1 MKVSTE
7 PIENSQVALNIEME
21 PVEIDRYLDRAYN
34 RLVQRVSIPGFR
46 KGKAPRDILERHIGK
61 DALFQEA
68 LEDLI
73 PKAYKE
79 ALDEQKIDPI
89 AQPQFELVK
98 TEPLIFKAVV
108 PLKPT
113 VKLGDYK
120 QIKVESQPVKIS
132 QKDTDAT
139 IEQLREQQAL
149 LLPVDRPV
157 QFSDVVTIDVEG
169 EREGEQF
176 PIRKDVVYEVVK
188 ETRLPLPG
196 FAEKL
201 AGMIKSE
208 EKSFVLSYPQDYE
221 MKELAGK
228 DHAFKV
234 TVKEIKEKKLAEVDD
249 EFAKSLGRED
259 LASLREQIE
268 SNLKTRADERARA
281 ELEQK
286 AVDALVELGEVEYP
300 PVLVEREIDR
310 LLNEEARHF
319 AEGIAGLENYLKTL
333 NKTMEN
339 HREELRSIASKRVV
353 RSLILGK
360 LAEAE
365 KIEVIDSEVDVEVE
379 KMAQD
384 ADKQAE
390 DVRKLFSLPQAR
402 ESIKQFLIG
411 RKAVERLVEI
421 ATEKKRVT
429 HSRKG
434 KEK

>member
-7 PIENSQVALNIEME
+7 PVENSQVTLNIEME
-21 PVEIDRYLDRAYN
+21 PVEIDKYLDRAYN
-34 RLVQRVSIPGFR
+34 RLVKKVSVPGFR

-73 PKAYKE
+73 PRAYKE

-89 AQPQFELVK
+89 AQPQFELIK

-120 QIKVESQPVKIS
+120 QIRVESKPVKIS
-132 QKDTDAT
+132 KKDIDAT
-139 IEQLREQQAL
+139 IEQLREQQAI

-157 QFSDVVTIDVEG
+157 QFGDVITIDVEG
-169 EREGEQF
+169 ERDGEPF
-176 PIRKDVVYEVVK
+176 PIRKDVVYEVTK
-188 ETRLPLPG
+188 EARLPLPG

-201 AGMIKSE
+201 EGMTGGE
-208 EKSFVLSYPQDYE
+208 EKNFVLSYPQDYE
-221 MKELAGK
+221 IKELVGK

-234 TVKEIKEKKLAEVDD
+234 TAKEIKEKKLAEVDD
-249 EFAKSLGRED
+249 EFAKSLGKD
-259 LASLREQIE
+259 DVASLRKEIE
-268 SNLKTRADERARA
+268 SNLKARAEERARA
-281 ELEQK
+281 ELEQAAMDK
-286 AVDALVELGEVEYP
+286 LVELGELEYP
-300 PVLVEREIDR
+300 PILVEKEIDR

-319 AEGIAGLENYLKTL
+319 AEGVAGLENYLKTL
-333 NKTMEN
+333 NKTMDE
-339 HREELRSIASKRVV
+339 HREELRPIASNRVV
-353 RSLILGK
+353 RSLVLGK
-360 LAEAE
+360 LAEDE
-365 KIEVIDSEVDVEVE
+365 KIEVADSEIDTEVE

-402 ESIKQFLIG
+402 DSIKQFLIG
-411 RKAVERLVEI
+411 RKSVERLVEI
-421 ATEKKRVT
+421 ARG
-429 HSRKG
+429 RK
-434 KEK
+434 

>member
-7 PIENSQVALNIEME
+7 PVENSQVALNIEME
-21 PVEIDRYLDRAYN
+21 PPEIDKYLDRAYN
-34 RLVQRVSIPGFR
+34 RLVKRISVPGFR

-73 PKAYKE
+73 PRAYKE
-79 ALDEQKIDPI
+79 ALDEQKIEPI
-89 AQPQFELVK
+89 AQPQFELIK

-120 QIKVESQPVKIS
+120 KIKVESKPVKIDK
-132 QKDTDAT
+132 KDIDAT

-157 QFSDVVTIDVEG
+157 QFGDVVTIDVEG
-169 EREGEQF
+169 ERGGEPF
-176 PIRKDVVYEVVK
+176 PIRKDVVYGVTREA
-188 ETRLPLPG
+188 RLPLPG
-196 FAEKL
+196 FADKL
-201 AGMIKSE
+201 EDMTKGE

-221 MKELAGK
+221 MNELAGK

-249 EFAKSLGRED
+249 EFAKNLGKD
-259 LASLREQIE
+259 DMTSLRKEIE
-268 SNLKTRADERARA
+268 SNLKARA
-281 ELEQK
+281 EDRARVEQEQAAIDK
-286 AVDALVELGEVEYP
+286 LVELGEVEYP
-300 PVLVEREIDR
+300 PVLVETEIDR

-319 AEGIAGLENYLKTL
+319 TEGVAGLENYLKTL
-333 NKTMEN
+333 NKKMDE
-339 HREELRSIASKRVV
+339 HREELRPMASKRVV
-353 RSLILGK
+353 RSLVLGK
-360 LAEAE
+360 LAESE
-365 KIEVIDSEVDVEVE
+365 KIEVADSDIDAEVE

-411 RKAVERLVEI
+411 RKAMDRLVEI
-421 ATEKKRVT
+421 A
-429 HSRKG
+429 KG
-434 KEK
+434 T

>member
-7 PIENSQVALNIEME
+7 PVQNSQVALNIEME
-21 PVEIDRYLDRAYN
+21 PVEIDKYLDRAYN
-34 RLVQRVSIPGFR
+34 RLVKKVSIPGFR

-73 PKAYKE
+73 PRAYKE
-79 ALDEQKIDPI
+79 ALDEQKISPI
-89 AQPQFELVK
+89 DQPEFELIK

-113 VKLGDYK
+113 VKLGDYTK
-120 QIKVESQPVKIS
+120 IKVESKPVKIGK
-132 QKDTDAT
+132 KDIDAT
-139 IEQLREQQAL
+139 IEQLREQQAM

-157 QFSDVVTIDVEG
+157 QLGDVVTIDVEG
-169 EREGEQF
+169 ERDGEPF
-176 PIRKDVVYEVVK
+176 PIRKDVVYEVMK
-188 ETRLPLPG
+188 EARLPLPG

-201 AGMIKSE
+201 EGTAKGE

-249 EFAKSLGRED
+249 EFAKSLGKED

-268 SNLKTRADERARA
+268 PNLKARAEERARVD
-281 ELEQK
+281 LEQK

-300 PVLVEREIDR
+300 PVLVDREIDR

-333 NKTMEN
+333 NKTMAD
-339 HREELRSIASKRVV
+339 HREELRPMASKRVV
-353 RSLILGK
+353 RSLVLGK
-360 LAEAE
+360 LAESE
-365 KIEVIDSEVDVEVE
+365 KVEVADSDIDAEVE
-379 KMAQD
+379 KMARD
-384 ADKQAE
+384 ADKQADE
-390 DVRKLFSLPQAR
+390 VRKFFSLPQAR

-421 ATEKKRVT
+421 A
-429 HSRKG
+429 KG
-434 KEK
+434 

>member
-7 PIENSQVALNIEME
+7 PVENSQVALNIEME
-21 PVEIDRYLDRAYN
+21 PVEIDKYLDRAYN
-34 RLVQRVSIPGFR
+34 RLVKKVSVPGFR

-73 PKAYKE
+73 PRAYKE
-79 ALDEQKIDPI
+79 ALDEQKISPI
-89 AQPQFELVK
+89 DQPEFELIK

-113 VKLGDYK
+113 VKLGDYTK
-120 QIKVESQPVKIS
+120 IKVESKPVKIGK
-132 QKDTDAT
+132 KDIDAT
-139 IEQLREQQAL
+139 IEQLREQQAM

-157 QFSDVVTIDVEG
+157 QLGDIVTIDVEG
-169 EREGEQF
+169 ERDGEPF
-176 PIRKDVVYEVVK
+176 SIRKDVVYEVVK
-188 ETRLPLPG
+188 EARLPLPG

-201 AGMIKSE
+201 EGTAKGE

-249 EFAKSLGRED
+249 EFAKSLGKED

-268 SNLKTRADERARA
+268 SNLKARAEERARID
-281 ELEQK
+281 LEQK

-300 PVLVEREIDR
+300 PVLVDREIDR

-333 NKTMEN
+333 NKTMAD
-339 HREELRSIASKRVV
+339 HREELRSMASKRVV
-353 RSLILGK
+353 RSLVLGK
-360 LAEAE
+360 LAESE
-365 KIEVIDSEVDVEVE
+365 KVEVADSDIDAEVE

-390 DVRKLFSLPQAR
+390 DIRKFFSLPQAR

-421 ATEKKRVT
+421 A
-429 HSRKG
+429 KG
-434 KEK
+434 

>member
-7 PIENSQVALNIEME
+7 PVENSQVALNIEME
-21 PVEIDRYLDRAYN
+21 PVEIDKYLDRAYN
-34 RLVQRVSIPGFR
+34 RLVKKVSIPGFR

-73 PKAYKE
+73 PRAYKE
-79 ALDEQKIDPI
+79 ALDEQKISPI
-89 AQPQFELVK
+89 DQPEFELIK

-113 VKLGDYK
+113 VKLGDYTK
-120 QIKVESQPVKIS
+120 IKVESKPVKIGK
-132 QKDTDAT
+132 KDIDAT
-139 IEQLREQQAL
+139 IEQLREQQAM

-157 QFSDVVTIDVEG
+157 QLGDIVTIDVEG
-169 EREGEQF
+169 ERDGEPF

-188 ETRLPLPG
+188 EARLPLPG

-201 AGMIKSE
+201 EGTAKGE

-249 EFAKSLGRED
+249 EFAKSLGKED

-268 SNLKTRADERARA
+268 SNLKARAEERARVD
-281 ELEQK
+281 LEQK

-300 PVLVEREIDR
+300 PVLVDREIDR

-333 NKTMEN
+333 NKTMAD
-339 HREELRSIASKRVV
+339 HREELRPMASKRVV
-353 RSLILGK
+353 RSLVLGK
-360 LAEAE
+360 LAESE
-365 KIEVIDSEVDVEVE
+365 KVEVADSDIDAEVE
-379 KMAQD
+379 KMARD
-384 ADKQAE
+384 ADKQADE
-390 DVRKLFSLPQAR
+390 VRKFFSLPQAR

-421 ATEKKRVT
+421 A
-429 HSRKG
+429 KG
-434 KEK
+434 

>member
-7 PIENSQVALNIEME
+7 PVENSQVTLNIEME
-21 PVEIDRYLDRAYN
+21 PPEIDKYLDRAYN
-34 RLVQRVSIPGFR
+34 RLVKKISVPGFR

-73 PKAYKE
+73 PRAYKE

-89 AQPQFELVK
+89 AQPQFELIK

-120 QIKVESQPVKIS
+120 KIRVESKPVKIDK
-132 QKDTDAT
+132 KDVDAI
-139 IEQLREQQAL
+139 IEQLREQQAV

-157 QFSDVVTIDVEG
+157 QLRDVVTIDVEG
-169 EREGEQF
+169 EREGESF
-176 PIRKDVVYEVVK
+176 PIRKDVVYEVIK
-188 ETRLPLPG
+188 EARLPLPG

-201 AGMIKSE
+201 EGMTKGE
-208 EKSFVLSYPQDYE
+208 EKSFVLSYPADYE
-221 MKELAGK
+221 IKELSGK

-249 EFAKSLGRED
+249 EFAKSLAMD
-259 LASLREQIE
+259 DVASLRKQIE
-268 SNLKTRADERARA
+268 TNLNTRAEDRSRV
-281 ELEQK
+281 ELEQA
-286 AVDALVELGEVEYP
+286 AVDKLVELGEVEYP
-300 PVLVEREIDR
+300 PVLVEKEIDR

-319 AEGIAGLENYLKTL
+319 AEGVAGLENYLKTL
-333 NKTMEN
+333 NKTMDD
-339 HREELRSIASKRVV
+339 HREELKPMASKRVV
-353 RSLILGK
+353 RALVLGK
-360 LAEAE
+360 LAEDE
-365 KIEVIDSEVDVEVE
+365 KVEVNESDIDAEVE

-384 ADKQAE
+384 ADKQAD

-411 RKAVERLVEI
+411 RKAIERLVEI
-421 ATEKKRVT
+421 AKGTE
-429 HSRKG
+429 
-434 KEK
+434 

>member
-7 PIENSQVALNIEME
+7 PVQNSQVALNIEME
-21 PVEIDRYLDRAYN
+21 PVEIDKYLDRAYN
-34 RLVQRVSIPGFR
+34 RLVKKVSVPGFR

-73 PKAYKE
+73 PRAYKE
-79 ALDEQKIDPI
+79 ALDEQKISPI
-89 AQPQFELVK
+89 DQPEFELIK

-113 VKLGDYK
+113 VKLGDYTK
-120 QIKVESQPVKIS
+120 IKVESKPVKIGK
-132 QKDTDAT
+132 KDIDAT
-139 IEQLREQQAL
+139 IEQLREQQAM

-157 QFSDVVTIDVEG
+157 QLGDIVTIDIEG
-169 EREGEQF
+169 ERDGEPF

-188 ETRLPLPG
+188 EARLPLPG

-201 AGMIKSE
+201 EGTAKGE

-249 EFAKSLGRED
+249 EFAKSLGKEG

-268 SNLKTRADERARA
+268 SNLKARAEERARID
-281 ELEQK
+281 LEQK

-333 NKTMEN
+333 NKTMN
-339 HREELRSIASKRVV
+339 DHREELRPMASKRVV
-353 RSLILGK
+353 RSLVLGK
-360 LAEAE
+360 LAESE
-365 KIEVIDSEVDVEVE
+365 KVEVADSDIDAEVE

-390 DVRKLFSLPQAR
+390 DVRKFFSLPQAR

-421 ATEKKRVT
+421 A
-429 HSRKG
+429 KG
-434 KEK
+434 